1 MVFLWGRE
9 IDIKNKECGNK
20 LTVKK
25 THFIIFRDNDQHF
38 QVDIYIP
45 EECKI
50 DQINDRNDLLS
61 PSRTASDC
69 RCINSGT

>member
-9 IDIKNKECGNK
+9 INI
-20 LTVKK
+20 
-25 THFIIFRDNDQHF
+25 HFIIFRDNDQHF

-50 DQINDRNDLLS
+50 DQINDRNDLLA
-61 PSRTASDC
+61 PSRTLLIVGAY
-69 RCINSGT
+69 NSGT